1 MDGGQDTRSD
11 PVSSSSS
18 IAVHSETP
26 LASADQAL
34 PVSPLD
40 GAEHSYLSHQVPPRT
55 QSIPNSNHLSPSS
68 DTQFAAADK
77 NVPLQQAANA
87 ISVAHA
93 DGSWQPAGQ
102 QAQQVAPGSHG
113 SGSSQHKPRTT
124 KGRKATSW
132 WWWWEILATILS
144 IACMGALTVI
154 LAKIDNIPLPHWWLP
169 IQPNSLIAVLT
180 TVAKSS
186 MMLSVASCISQLK
199 WGHFF
204 QQPRK
209 LVDLE
214 TFDEASRG
222 PWGSA
227 TLLPLLAFRGPILF
241 TSGLALVTIVSLGI
255 DPCAQQVLEFPTQ
268 LTPLDNMTVEMGV
281 ANQYFSKGMREDPH
295 RSKMP
300 SFRPTIAHTI

>member
-1 MDGGQDTRSD
+1 
-11 PVSSSSS
+11 
-18 IAVHSETP
+18 
-26 LASADQAL
+26 
-34 PVSPLD
+34 
-40 GAEHSYLSHQVPPRT
+40 
-55 QSIPNSNHLSPSS
+55 
-68 DTQFAAADK
+68 
-77 NVPLQQAANA
+77 
-87 ISVAHA
+87 
-93 DGSWQPAGQ
+93 
-102 QAQQVAPGSHG
+102 
-113 SGSSQHKPRTT
+113 
-124 KGRKATSW
+124 
-132 WWWWEILATILS
+132 
-144 IACMGALTVI
+144 MGALTVI